1 MTQTPTPDTRPSALQ
16 LLLSVRK
23 DERALLAL
31 SGLFF
36 FLVMAGYFILRPI
49 RDQMGVAGGVDN
61 LAWLFSGTLLAM
73 LAINPLFSMLVS
85 RWPRPRFVAFSY
97 RALMLCLAGFYL
109 ALVGLPEASQVWI
122 GRVFFIWVSVFNL
135 FAVSVFW
142 AVMADV
148 FQSEQSR
155 RLYGVIAAGGSLG
168 ALVGGLLTSSL
179 VAAIGAPALL
189 LVSLVTLELALWCMF
204 AINRRVNLV
213 AAAAQRPQDEVVG
226 GSALDGF
233 RMALRSPYLLGMC
246 GYMLL
251 YTIGSTFLYFL
262 QAQVVA
268 GTIDGKA
275 AQTAYFANVDVWV
288 NGLTLLLQLFLTGR
302 LMARIGVGLTLAA
315 LPLISMVGFAG
326 PGPDAGA
333 GGRGGV
339 HRGAPGD
346 QLRAVAPG
354 ARDAVRAAQPQREV
368 QGQEPHRHRGLPR
381 RRPARRVDQR
391 TSGLARF
398 RHRRHRLERGAA
410 GRAVAAVVAV
420 AGAAL
425 SGVAGVGQYLVAQ
438 LGRAA
443 PRLGPS
449 VGADS
454 FRDPCA
460 FCGSGFIPRSLAPRS
475 QRLAE

>member
-1 MTQTPTPDTRPSALQ
+1 MTQPTPDTRPSALQ
-16 LLLSVRK
+16 LLLSVRAE
-23 DERALLAL
+23 ERALLAL

-85 RWPRPRFVAFSY
+85 HWPRPRFVAFSY
-97 RALMLCLAGFYL
+97 RALMLCLLGFYL

-226 GSALDGF
+226 GKALDGF

-275 AQTAYFANVDVWV
+275 AQTAYFANVDIWV

-326 PGPDAGA
+326 LGLMPVLAAVVVFTVARRVTNFALSRPARETLFVPLS
-333 GGRGGV
+333 RGEKYKAKNLIDTV
-339 HRGAPGD
+339 VYRVGD
-346 QLRAVAPG
+346 QLGAWTNGLLIWLGFGIAGIAWSAVPLA
-354 ARDAVRAAQPQREV
+354 
-368 QGQEPHRHRGLPR
+368 GLW
-381 RRPARRVDQR
+381 
-391 TSGLARF
+391 L
-398 RHRRHRLERGAA
+398 L
-410 GRAVAAVVAV
+410 
-420 AGAAL
+420 L
-425 SGVAGVGQYLVAQ
+425 SLW
-438 LGRAA
+438 LGR
-443 PRLGPS
+443 RYRELQ
-449 VGADS
+449 
-454 FRDPCA
+454 
-460 FCGSGFIPRSLAPRS
+460 GSGNTS
-475 QRLAE
+475 

>member
-1 MTQTPTPDTRPSALQ
+1 MTYPTPDDRPSALQ

-97 RALMLCLAGFYL
+97 RALMLCLLGFYL

-226 GSALDGF
+226 GKALDGF
-233 RMALRSPYLLGMC
+233 RMALRSPYLIGMC

-315 LPLISMVGFAG
+315 LPLISIIGFAG
-326 PGPDAGA
+326 LGLMPVLAAVVVFTVARRVTNFALSRPARETLFVPLS
-333 GGRGGV
+333 RGEKYKAKNLIDTV
-339 HRGAPGD
+339 VYRVGD
-346 QLRAVAPG
+346 QLGAWTNGLLIWLGFGIAGIAWSAVPLA
-354 ARDAVRAAQPQREV
+354 
-368 QGQEPHRHRGLPR
+368 GLW
-381 RRPARRVDQR
+381 
-391 TSGLARF
+391 L
-398 RHRRHRLERGAA
+398 L
-410 GRAVAAVVAV
+410 
-420 AGAAL
+420 L
-425 SGVAGVGQYLVAQ
+425 SLW
-438 LGRAA
+438 LGRRYRDLQGSATTPQVTPAA
-443 PRLGPS
+443 
-449 VGADS
+449 
-454 FRDPCA
+454 
-460 FCGSGFIPRSLAPRS
+460 
-475 QRLAE
+475 

>member
-1 MTQTPTPDTRPSALQ
+1 MTQPTPDTRPSALQ
-16 LLLSVRK
+16 LLLSVRR

-49 RDQMGVAGGVDN
+49 RDQMGVAGGVNN
-61 LAWLFSGTLLAM
+61 LPWLFTGTLLAM
-73 LAINPLFSMLVS
+73 LAINPLFAMLVS

-97 RALMLCLAGFYL
+97 RALMLCLLGFYL
-109 ALVGLPEASQVWI
+109 ALVGMPEANQVWI

-168 ALVGGLLTSSL
+168 ALVGGLLTSGL

-189 LVSLVTLELALWCMF
+189 LVSLITLELALWCMF
-204 AINRRVNLV
+204 AINRRVNLA
-213 AAAAQRPQDEVVG
+213 AAAAQRPQDEVIG

-262 QAQVVA
+262 QAQVVDA
-268 GTIDGKA
+268 TIDGKA
-275 AQTAYFANVDVWV
+275 AQTAYFANVDIWV
-288 NGLTLLLQLFLTGR
+288 NGLTLVLQLFLTGR

-315 LPLISMVGFAG
+315 LPLISIIGFMGLGLMPVLAAVVVFTVARRVTNFALSR
-326 PGPDAGA
+326 PARETLFVPLS
-333 GGRGGV
+333 RGEKYKAKNLIDTV
-339 HRGAPGD
+339 VYRVGD
-346 QLRAVAPG
+346 QLG
-354 ARDAVRAAQPQREV
+354 AW
-368 QGQEPHRHRGLPR
+368 
-381 RRPARRVDQR
+381 
-391 TSGLARF
+391 TSGLLVWLGF
-398 RHRRHRLERGAA
+398 GIA
-410 GRAVAAVVAV
+410 GIAWSAVPL
-420 AGAAL
+420 AGLWLLL
-425 SGVAGVGQYLVAQ
+425 SLW
-438 LGRAA
+438 LGRRYRELQGTTTT
-443 PRLGPS
+443 P
-449 VGADS
+449 
-454 FRDPCA
+454 
-460 FCGSGFIPRSLAPRS
+460 
-475 QRLAE
+475 